1 MEWGQFVTRPPVEAA
16 GSALRELTD
25 ESLKRRKD
33 YRVAVKWK
41 GIFEAWLIFLGQ
53 PLRPVMQENTRIGA
67 RTSVVLRTCW
77 IDRRT
82 EETLGNMRFIDQGC
96 ETKEIHVGSPSSQGH
111 SGLYR
116 PNLKSRPGNWQKN
129 SCFVLGPVPSR
140 RIKIRP
146 VSRDV
151 DVFSEAGWA
160 LPAGPHFAKGG
171 SMENRYKKRRNIV
184 VPYYTRVGILLG
196 TGTGTGAG
204 WYSTGGD
211 EFVSQRMYIVTIHA
225 HRSERHIA
233 RGALRKGMVMSSAPT
248 VSTFYYVTWAEP
260 TTCMYPPCPCLRK
273 IPFSKFFDLSSLS
286 RRIL

>member
-1 MEWGQFVTRPPVEAA
+1 MSIVF
-16 GSALRELTD
+16 
-25 ESLKRRKD
+25 
-33 YRVAVKWK
+33 
-41 GIFEAWLIFLGQ
+41 
-53 PLRPVMQENTRIGA
+53 
-67 RTSVVLRTCW
+67 RTCW

-111 SGLYR
+111 SGLCR

-129 SCFVLGPVPSR
+129 SCFLLGPVPSR

-160 LPAGPHFAKGG
+160 LLAGPVVEKGEDFAKEG
-171 SMENRYKKRRNIV
+171 SMENRYKKLWNIV
-184 VPYYTRVGILLG
+184 VPYYLRVGILLG

-211 EFVSQRMYIVTIHA
+211 EF
-225 HRSERHIA
+225 ERCNIFPSWRA
-233 RGALRKGMVMSSAPT
+233 RETVDCTVDWRDDDDDDEKDDVDYALH
-248 VSTFYYVTWAEP
+248 
-260 TTCMYPPCPCLRK
+260 
-273 IPFSKFFDLSSLS
+273 FSRACGCRGVNK
-286 RRIL
+286 